1 MNNPHKPGSTD
12 AWPPSDE
19 IKKEFQVNIGKV
31 NLLGLAGI
39 LFFVLIA
46 IAFATGRLGIT
57 SIADSQVGVLVSYMG
72 GEKEVITDPGIRIYI
87 PAVQEIFLFD
97 KTSQEFRMQGERFL
111 NENHVPK
118 LTVRANDG
126 SNFFFEE
133 LTILY
138 QIIPGD
144 AAKVLE
150 DSGSGDGFK
159 MNWIKAYARSV
170 LRDEFGRFSAVDAA
184 DPTQFKAATSA
195 SHIRLNE
202 LLNPHGLVVT
212 KVITPKPKFDAKYER
227 ANEDRKEADQ
237 EVERLRAREE
247 QLVEV
252 KKTSLASVLKEKEI
266 EKTSLVGELRRELLN
281 AEQES
286 IRVSR
291 GADAF
296 AIEKKLEGQGFLA
309 ERIAEAR
316 GLEAKYTKEA
326 EGLASRVKALEDRG
340 QVVVRETLIQKLG
353 LITFNFL
360 PYSRDPQPKRLEH
373 VQTDSDLGRLI
384 DEETLLE
391 DN

>member
-1 MNNPHKPGSTD
+1 
-12 AWPPSDE
+12 
-19 IKKEFQVNIGKV
+19 
-31 NLLGLAGI
+31 
-39 LFFVLIA
+39 
-46 IAFATGRLGIT
+46 
-57 SIADSQVGVLVSYMG
+57 
-72 GEKEVITDPGIRIYI
+72 
-87 PAVQEIFLFD
+87 
-97 KTSQEFRMQGERFL
+97 MQGERFL

-144 AAKVLE
+144 AAKILE

-202 LLNPHGLVVT
+202 LLSPHGLEVT

-227 ANEDRKEADQ
+227 AIEDRKEADQ

-247 QLVEV
+247 QLVEE
-252 KKTSLASVLKEKEI
+252 KKKSLAAVLKEKEI
-266 EKTSLVGELRRELLN
+266 EKTSLVGELRRELLT

-296 AIEKKLEGQGFLA
+296 AIEKKLDGQGFLA

-353 LITFNFL
+353 QITFNFL

-373 VQTDSDLGRLI
+373 VQTDSDLGRLV
-384 DEETLLE
+384 DEEILSE
-391 DN
+391 GN

>member
-1 MNNPHKPGSTD
+1 MNDPHKPGSTD

-31 NLLGLAGI
+31 NILGLAGI
-39 LFFVLIA
+39 IFVALIG
-46 IAFATGRLGIT
+46 IAFATGRLGII
-57 SIADSQVGVLVSYMG
+57 SIADGQVGVLVSYMG
-72 GEKEVITDPGIRIYI
+72 GKKEVITDPGIRIYI

-144 AAKVLE
+144 AAKILE

-202 LLNPHGLVVT
+202 LLSPHGLEVT

-227 ANEDRKEADQ
+227 AIEDRKEADQ

-247 QLVEV
+247 QLVEE
-252 KKTSLASVLKEKEI
+252 KKKSLAAVLKEKEI
-266 EKTSLVGELRRELLN
+266 EKTSLVGDLRRELLS

-296 AIEKKLEGQGFLA
+296 AIERKLDGQGFLA

-353 LITFNFL
+353 QITFTFL

-373 VQTDSDLGRLI
+373 VQTDSGLGRLI

-391 DN
+391 AN